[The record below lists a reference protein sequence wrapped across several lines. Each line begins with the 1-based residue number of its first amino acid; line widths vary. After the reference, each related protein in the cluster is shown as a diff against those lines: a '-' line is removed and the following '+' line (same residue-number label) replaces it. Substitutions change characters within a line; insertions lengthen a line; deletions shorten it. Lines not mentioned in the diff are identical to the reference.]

1 MTNKKIPKKF
11 IILFVLLLWI
21 IATTII
27 FNIFNSC
34 LGICFH
40 KSINIDGDVPTL
52 EEVK

>member
-1 MTNKKIPKKF
+1 MEKDNSETPSWM
-11 IILFVLLLWI
+11 VLLLWI

-27 FNIFNSC
+27 FNVFNSC

-40 KSINIDGDVPTL
+40 KSINTDGDVPTL